1 MTKKKNIDLSG
12 LDPSYLSRL
21 NQSNRD
27 TKIKNAGIAG
37 DSIQEPVPSYIDA
50 TNDKV
55 MKGSHNSWIVLG
67 KDRPASRASG
77 YAGLGDTQC
86 GTIDLVVGRMANKPK
101 DGVFVDPNFTTDS
114 ARIYISQKTDIDEN
128 FNLANGTI
136 GKSIARSGI
145 GIKADSVRIIGR
157 EGIKLV
163 TGVDKNN
170 SQGGEISII
179 QGIEL
184 IAGNDDTDIQPLVK
198 GDNLSDGLE
207 KLCDNVESLSG
218 ILSTFLSSQM
228 DFNTTA
234 ATHYHYSPFFGIPT
248 TPSDTLAI
256 KGVEVGM
263 KQLNDCL
270 LGLQK
275 FKLQISI
282 YRNNYLRIHGE
293 KYINS
298 RFNKVN

>member
-12 LDPSYLSRL
+12 LDPNYLNKLKLASK
-21 NQSNRD
+21 D
-27 TKIKNAGIAG
+27 AKIKNAGSTG
-37 DSIQEPVPSYIDA
+37 DALQEAVPSYIDA
-50 TNDKV
+50 VGDNIT
-55 MKGSHNSWIVLG
+55 KGSNNTWIVLG
-67 KDRPASRASG
+67 RDRPASRASG

-86 GTIDLVVGRMANKPK
+86 GAIDLVVGRMADKPK
-101 DGVFVDPNFTTDS
+101 DGVYVDPNFTTDS
-114 ARIYISQKTDIDEN
+114 ARIYISQKTDIDTN
-128 FNLANGTI
+128 FNLVNGTI

-163 TGVDKNN
+163 TGVDKKN
-170 SQGGEISII
+170 SQGGEISVI

-184 IAGNDDTDIQPLVK
+184 IAGNDDKDMQPLVK

-256 KGVEVGM
+256 KGVETGM

-275 FKLQISI
+275 FKLQINV